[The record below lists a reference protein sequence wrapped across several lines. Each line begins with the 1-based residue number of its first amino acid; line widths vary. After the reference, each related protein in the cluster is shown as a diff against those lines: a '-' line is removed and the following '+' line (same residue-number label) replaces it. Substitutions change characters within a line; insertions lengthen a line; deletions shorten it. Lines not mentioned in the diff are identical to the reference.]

1 MTVDME
7 TRDAIRS
14 VLENILKP
22 EQVCLLHILNGGD
35 VVALLPTGFGKSFIY
50 QLLPIIS
57 EKQVSVSFLF
67 QSLSIAM
74 SYSNLQHIRQTRNE
88 LCLTVLIL
96 TLTVGCKYFLV
107 CLYCQISLDALIVPW
122 V

>member
-14 VLENILKP
+14 VVENILKP
-22 EQVCLLHILNGGD
+22 EQEECLLHILNGGD
-35 VVALLPTGFGKSFIY
+35 VVALLPTGFGKSLIY
-50 QLLPIIS
+50 QPLPIVS

-74 SYSNLQHIRQTRNE
+74 SYCNLAINLQHIRQTRNE

-107 CLYCQISLDALIVPW
+107 CLYCQTLV
-122 V
+122 